1 MGRSPLSA
9 QVTDFTAV
17 AGTDRRDPHAVLE
30 VVDVSVA
37 FGGIKALT
45 DVRLSARSSQITG
58 LIGPNGAG
66 KTTLFNVITGLQEPT
81 RGRVW
86 VGDEDVSGLAP
97 YKRARRGVARTFQ
110 RLEVF
115 GSLTVY
121 ENVLAAAEFH
131 RSWSDDDSRP
141 RDVAADIVQRVGLSV
156 VAEARV
162 DSLPTGLARL
172 VELGRALAT
181 RPRLLL
187 LDEVGS
193 GLNHD
198 ETAALGDLML
208 DVVRDGTAILLV
220 EHDVELVM
228 RVCDRIFVLDFGRI
242 IAAGTPTQIQ
252 QDPAVQAAYLGA
264 AEEVAG

>member
-1 MGRSPLSA
+1 LSA
-9 QVTDFTAV
+9 PAADFAAP
-17 AGTDRRDPHAVLE
+17 AGTERRDPHAVLE
-30 VVDVSVA
+30 VVDVTVN
-37 FGGIKALT
+37 FGGIAALT
-45 DVRLSARSSQITG
+45 DVRLSAREGQITG

-86 VGDEDVSGLAP
+86 VGTEAVDKLPP
-97 YKRARRGVARTFQ
+97 YKRARRGLARTFQ

-115 GSLTVY
+115 GSLTVF

-131 RSWSDDDSRP
+131 RSWSDDDTP
-141 RDVAADIVQRVGLSV
+141 AQQVAAETIRRVGLSV
-156 VAEARV
+156 VADARV
-162 DSLPTGLARL
+162 DALPTGLARL

-193 GLNHD
+193 GLNHE
-198 ETAALGDLML
+198 ETRALGDLMMEIT
-208 DVVRDGTAILLV
+208 RDGTAILLV

-242 IAAGTPTQIQ
+242 IASGTPEQIQ
-252 QDPAVQAAYLGA
+252 QNPAVQAAYLGA
-264 AEEVAG
+264 ATDDAGVAS